1 MLWHGGSAGAAVLVF
16 QEVDGSMTQSE
27 RRSAKRVNASL
38 AMEITLGDDSART
51 ESLNV
56 SANGV
61 YFASPTF
68 IPLLT
73 RLRITLELP
82 GGDGGKSRVACDGV
96 VVRTEPETERPDAGE
111 YQVACYFTDIP
122 DPDRVRLEAYI
133 LRHVPF

>member
-1 MLWHGGSAGAAVLVF
+1 
-16 QEVDGSMTQSE
+16 
-27 RRSAKRVNASL
+27 
-38 AMEITLGDDSART
+38 MEITLGGDRAHA

-61 YFASPTF
+61 YFASRAY

-82 GGDGGKSRVACDGV
+82 ADGGSTSRVSCDGV
-96 VVRTEPETERPDAGE
+96 VVRTEPEAESPGVRE
-111 YQVACYFTDIP
+111 YQVACYFTDISES
-122 DPDRVRLEAYI
+122 DQRRLETYI

>member
-1 MLWHGGSAGAAVLVF
+1 
-16 QEVDGSMTQSE
+16 
-27 RRSAKRVNASL
+27 
-38 AMEITLGDDSART
+38 MEITLGADRAAA

-61 YFASPTF
+61 YFASRAF

-82 GGDGGKSRVACDGV
+82 EESGTASRVSCDGV
-96 VVRTEPETERPDAGE
+96 VVRTEPEAEAASVRE
-111 YQVACYFTDIP
+111 YQVACYFTEISDA
-122 DPDRVRLEAYI
+122 DRRRLESYI

>member
-1 MLWHGGSAGAAVLVF
+1 MAR
-16 QEVDGSMTQSE
+16 TE
-27 RRSAKRVNASL
+27 RRSAASVPARL
-38 AMEITLGDDSART
+38 AMEITLGGGHART

-73 RLRITLELP
+73 KLRIMLELP
-82 GGDGGKSRVACDGV
+82 EDGASPSNVTCDGV
-96 VVRTEPETERPDAGE
+96 VVRTEPEVETAGE
-111 YQVACYFTDIP
+111 DDYQVACYFTDISES
-122 DPDRVRLEAYI
+122 DRERLESYI

>member
-1 MLWHGGSAGAAVLVF
+1 MAR
-16 QEVDGSMTQSE
+16 TE
-27 RRSAKRVNASL
+27 RRSAARVAARL
-38 AMEITLGDDSART
+38 AMEITLGNDRARA

-61 YFASPTF
+61 YFASATY

-82 GGDGGKSRVACDGV
+82 ESSGRASRVACDGV
-96 VVRTEPETERPDAGE
+96 VVRSEPEEESPGTSE
-111 YQVACYFTDIP
+111 YEVACYFTEIADA
-122 DPDRVRLEAYI
+122 DRERLESYI

>member
-1 MLWHGGSAGAAVLVF
+1 MPR
-16 QEVDGSMTQSE
+16 SE
-27 RRSAKRVNASL
+27 RRSAARVAARL
-38 AMEITLGDDSART
+38 AMEITLGGDRAPA

-61 YFASPTF
+61 YFASPAF

-82 GGDGGKSRVACDGV
+82 ESAGKSSRVACDGV
-96 VVRTEPETERPDAGE
+96 VVRSEPDIESPDTRE
-111 YQVACYFTDIP
+111 YEVACYFTEIADA
-122 DPDRVRLEAYI
+122 DRERLESYI

>member
-1 MLWHGGSAGAAVLVF
+1 
-16 QEVDGSMTQSE
+16 
-27 RRSAKRVNASL
+27 
-38 AMEITLGDDSART
+38 MEITLGGGRASA

-61 YFASPTF
+61 YFASSAY

-82 GGDGGKSRVACDGV
+82 AEGGHTARVSCDGV
-96 VVRTEPETERPDAGE
+96 VVRTEPETESASVRE
-111 YQVACYFTDIP
+111 YQVACYFTDIS
-122 DPDRVRLEAYI
+122 DSDRGRLETYI

>member
-1 MLWHGGSAGAAVLVF
+1 
-16 QEVDGSMTQSE
+16 
-27 RRSAKRVNASL
+27 
-38 AMEITLGDDSART
+38 MEITLGDGRSHA

-82 GGDGGKSRVACDGV
+82 GEAGGKSRVACDGV
-96 VVRTEPETERPDAGE
+96 VVRTEPETERPDTSE
-111 YQVACYFTDIP
+111 YQVACYFTEISEHDHA
-122 DPDRVRLEAYI
+122 RLEAYI